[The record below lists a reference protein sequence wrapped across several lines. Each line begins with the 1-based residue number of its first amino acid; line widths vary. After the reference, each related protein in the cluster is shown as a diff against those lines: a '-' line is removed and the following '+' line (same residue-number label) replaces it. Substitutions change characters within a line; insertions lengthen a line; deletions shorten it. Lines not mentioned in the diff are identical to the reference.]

1 MCFLCNVLNKSA
13 PIRSKMQFLSSR
25 QLTTKCAPNRKS
37 QKVDFLTTPKNKE
50 EESEVEEEEAKC
62 HTQQTTKMS
71 EWGALN
77 MLKFKLEQVRAEELE
92 GKENEAKK
100 EGQQKCCRPQF

>member
-37 QKVDFLTTPKNKE
+37 QKVDFLTTPKNE
-50 EESEVEEEEAKC
+50 EEAAEVEEEEAEC

-77 MLKFKLEQVRAEELE
+77 MLKFKLE
-92 GKENEAKK
+92 
-100 EGQQKCCRPQF
+100 

>member
-13 PIRSKMQFLSSR
+13 PIRSKMQFLSFR
-25 QLTTKCAPNRKS
+25 QLTTKCAPYRKS
-37 QKVDFLTTPKNKE
+37 QKVDFLTTPKN
-50 EESEVEEEEAKC
+50 EEEEAAAEEEEAEC

-77 MLKFKLEQVRAEELE
+77 MLKFKLE
-92 GKENEAKK
+92 
-100 EGQQKCCRPQF
+100 

>member
-1 MCFLCNVLNKSA
+1 MLNKSA

-37 QKVDFLTTPKNKE
+37 QKLDFLTTLKKE
-50 EESEVEEEEAKC
+50 EEAAEEEAEC

-77 MLKFKLEQVRAEELE
+77 MLKFKLE
-92 GKENEAKK
+92 
-100 EGQQKCCRPQF
+100 

>member
-1 MCFLCNVLNKSA
+1 MCVMCFLCNVLNKSA

-37 QKVDFLTTPKNKE
+37 QKLDFLTTLKN
-50 EESEVEEEEAKC
+50 EEEAAEEEGEC

-77 MLKFKLEQVRAEELE
+77 MLKFKLE
-92 GKENEAKK
+92 
-100 EGQQKCCRPQF
+100 